1 MNKII
6 LIIVLLLVIVSCDLM
21 KYQPSETNYQE
32 IDTTQINNPYIDLM
46 NTPDTLYFAENNTI
60 FIDTDREIYN
70 VELYLNDELI
80 YHANGYHPIHF
91 ETWDMEAGL
100 YDAKFIL
107 EMSSGTGSIAD
118 ILEMERIEV
127 EILKTFVI
135 DNEDP
140 SPIELDPIEYPLNS
154 NIVEISWTRNT
165 DEFFSYYVLKRQCE
179 FYEETLIDTI
189 YNRNIT
195 TYHDTLDFLVYGTNI
210 LFYEIFA
217 YKINGK
223 STTDYQSVSYEL
235 TLPLPTTIY
244 SGYNILQTRPVVS
257 DIYDEFYIKHYT
269 NEEIVAISNSTHNI
283 VKTTVSNFAYSE
295 KPNFTVSADGT
306 KLYCLNTQDDD
317 INVITTSNFNYY
329 DVIDITEPGY
339 HPGGPVATDENFV
352 FLNYVNS
359 LYGVNLTTLERNYL
373 DCNYLR
379 KLVINDDYTSL
390 FVLYTEGGEYHISK
404 FDIQGNDVT
413 LSNDISFDN
422 ESQPYVL
429 QLNEDNSLLY
439 TIGGSDRINIYSTDN
454 LEYIDNISVDITN
467 PEDEIFDFYINDHT
481 IFISYSQK
489 REDDYYATF
498 GKVIEYDI
506 NTSVFGNEY
515 YFEDTPNQI
524 FTTKDQSI
532 LYAITITGTMGS
544 THHIGNWIIPLREDQ
559 STE

>member
-6 LIIVLLLVIVSCDLM
+6 LIIVVLLVIVSCDLM
-21 KYQPSETNYQE
+21 KYQPSESNYQE
-32 IDTTQINNPYIDLM
+32 VDTTQVNNPYIDLM
-46 NTPDTLYFAENNTI
+46 NTPDTLYFADYTTI

-70 VELYLNDELI
+70 IELYLNDELI
-80 YHANGYHPIHF
+80 YDWHGYHPIHI
-91 ETWDMEAGL
+91 ETWDMEAGI
-100 YDAKFIL
+100 YEAKFII

-127 EILKTFVI
+127 EILKTVII

-140 SPIELDPIEYPLNS
+140 SPIELDPIEWPQNS
-154 NIVEISWTRNT
+154 NIVEIIWTRNT
-165 DEFFSYYVLKRQCE
+165 DDNFTYYVLERQCE

-223 STTDYQSVSYEL
+223 SSTDYQSLGYEH

-244 SGYNILQTRPVVS
+244 SGYNILKTRPVVS

-269 NEEIVAISNSTHNI
+269 NQEIVAISNSTHNI
-283 VKTTVSNFAYSE
+283 VKTTASNFASSE

-317 INVITTSNFNYY
+317 IKVITTSDFDYHDN
-329 DVIDITEPGY
+329 IDLTEPGY
-339 HPGGPVATDENFV
+339 HPGGPVATDENFF

-373 DCNYLR
+373 GCNYLH
-379 KLVINDDYTSL
+379 KVVINDDYTSL
-390 FVLYTEGGEYHISK
+390 FALYVDGSEYHISK
-404 FDIQGNDVT
+404 FDILSNEVT
-413 LSNDISFDN
+413 LSNDIIINN
-422 ESQPYVL
+422 EWQTYVL

-467 PEDEIFDFYINDHT
+467 PVDEIYDFYINDHT

-489 REDDYYATF
+489 RPDDYFATF

-506 NTSVFGNEY
+506 NTGVFGNEF

-544 THHIGNWIIPLREDQ
+544 SQHIGNWIIPLMED
-559 STE
+559 